1 MRREKGR
8 PKFSPYPINNI
19 ARVKCWFSG
28 TQQANSSSITARV
41 DPACD
46 QDFFIVGVIRM
57 GTKAKCKRYFLKCYC
72 DGSIIAWMFKSDA
85 FCVCARRIR
94 AWHSSVTSSPPTI
107 GGVDRFRNSAVRI
120 RKLKST
126 AAEES

>member
-8 PKFSPYPINNI
+8 MEFSFDVVPMLLESRVGFLPPNKLIVAQRQLELILSAIRNSFVVFVMTQKLTKNDTSENNN
-19 ARVKCWFSG
+19 G
-28 TQQANSSSITARV
+28 
-41 DPACD
+41 
-46 QDFFIVGVIRM
+46 
-57 GTKAKCKRYFLKCYC
+57 